1 MDIIKNCDM
10 SKYTSFKAGGI
21 ADTLVIPESLSELK
35 KVLLELSKAES
46 PYMIMGNG
54 SNILVADGGYAGT
67 IVKIGEA
74 FSQVT
79 ASELEVTAGAGALMS
94 SVANVAMEAGL
105 SGFEFASGIPGSIG
119 GAIFMNAGA
128 YDSEMKDIVK
138 YVDLISKDGA
148 NDFRLST
155 DEMKFSYR
163 HSILQDIGSIV
174 TSVTFVLN
182 RGNREDIKAKM
193 RELTEKRN
201 AKQPVTL
208 PSAGSFFK
216 RPPGQFAGKLIEDA
230 GLKGLTVGG
239 AKVSELHAGFIVNYD
254 NATATDIIDLM
265 NLVRNTVYDKFDV
278 MLEPEVNIIGT

>member
-1 MDIIKNCDM
+1 M

>member
-1 MDIIKNCDM
+1 MDVIKNCDM
-10 SKYTSFKAGGI
+10 SKYTSFKAGGTS
-21 ADTLVIPESLSELK
+21 DTLVIPESFSELK
-35 KVLLELSKAES
+35 EVLLALSKAES
-46 PYMIMGNG
+46 PYMVMGNG
-54 SNILVADGGYAGT
+54 SNILVSDSGYAGT
-67 IVKIGEA
+67 IVKMGNA

-79 ASELEVTAGAGALMS
+79 VSGLEVTAGAGALMS
-94 SVANVAMEAGL
+94 NVAVVAMEEGL

-119 GAIFMNAGA
+119 GAIVMNAGA

-138 YVDLISKDGA
+138 HVDLISKDGTKE
-148 NDFRLST
+148 FRLRA

-163 HSILQDIGSIV
+163 HSILQEIDCV
-174 TSVTFVLN
+174 AVSVTFGLKM
-182 RGNREDIKAKM
+182 GNKENIRAKM

-216 RPPGQFAGKLIEDA
+216 RPPGHFAGKLIEDA

-239 AKVSELHAGFIVNYD
+239 AKVSELHAGFIVNHD

-265 NLVRNTVYDKFDV
+265 NVVRNTVYDKFGV
-278 MLEPEVNIIGT
+278 LLEPEVRIIGT